1 MLNKKKFPGKKG
13 EEQKGKKNV
22 KGRKKNNSKK
32 RIYADNYASVND
44 RTKGRRS

>member
-1 MLNKKKFPGKKG
+1 MKKSFRGKREKS
-13 EEQKGKKNV
+13 KKEKNIL
-22 KGRKKNNSKK
+22 KAEKKNNSKK